1 MTERPDSPAPRT
13 RRPRR
18 RLPTPVIIGLVAA
31 PLATVVIILLLL
43 GGCGGK
49 RPQPP
54 ASGAPTPESATRT
67 EAGQPAPP
75 VAVTTLQ
82 RERFELAAQRGRVVL
97 LNFWATWCPPCR
109 QEMPAL
115 QGQVWERFGAR
126 EDFRLVSIARE
137 ESAAE
142 IRPFVAEHGYGWTFA
157 PDPERTVYARY
168 AEAFIPRNYV
178 IGRDGTILFQGQG
191 YEPEEFAR
199 MVEVIAGAL
208 AARD

>member
-1 MTERPDSPAPRT
+1 VSD
-13 RRPRR
+13 
-18 RLPTPVIIGLVAA
+18 
-31 PLATVVIILLLL
+31 
-43 GGCGGK
+43 
-49 RPQPP
+49 
-54 ASGAPTPESATRT
+54 APTPQSATRT
-67 EAGQPAPP
+67 EVGQPAPP

-82 RERFELAAQRGRVVL
+82 QERFELAAQRGRVVL

-115 QGQVWERFGAR
+115 QAQVWERFGAR

-137 ESAAE
+137 ETAAE

-168 AEAFIPRNYV
+168 AGAFIPRNYV
-178 IGRDGTILFQGQG
+178 IGRDGAILFQGHG
-191 YEPEEFAR
+191 HEPEEFAR